1 MKALAHLVS
10 IAALAAALLACAPA
24 EAKLV
29 TKSITYEQAGR
40 QLKGF
45 LAYDDALKGKRPGVL
60 VFHEWWGLNSYARH
74 RAEQLAHLGYIA
86 FAADMYGDDRVTRDA
101 KQAEAWDA
109 EVSKVPGLLAA
120 RSKAALAVL
129 RKQPQLD
136 QKNVAA
142 IGYCFGGT
150 TVLALA
156 YSGEPLQGVVTFHG
170 GLFPPKP
177 EQAKAIR
184 TPILIAQGAD
194 DPFVKPETID
204 AVKKAL
210 DAGGV
215 DWYMVSYAHAV
226 HSFSNPEA
234 NGYHIDGAAY
244 NEKADKRSWDEM
256 QRFFKAEFR
265 TK

>member
-1 MKALAHLVS
+1 MKAQARFAW
-10 IAALAAALLACAPA
+10 IAALAAAALACAPA

-29 TKSITYEQAGR
+29 TKSITYR
-40 QLKGF
+40 QGGQDLKGF
-45 LAYDDALKGKRPGVL
+45 LAYDDAAKGKRPGVL
-60 VFHEWWGLNSYARH
+60 VVHEWWGLNSYVRQ

-86 FAADMYGDDRVTRDA
+86 FAADMYGGDRVTRDP
-101 KQAEAWDA
+101 KQAEAWDT

-120 RSKAALAVL
+120 RSKAALEVL

-136 QKNVAA
+136 QKHVGA

-156 YSGEPLQGVVTFHG
+156 YSGEPLQGVATFHG
-170 GLFPPKP
+170 GLFAPTP

-184 TPILIAQGAD
+184 TPILIMQGAD
-194 DPFVKPETID
+194 DAFVSPETID
-204 AVKKAL
+204 KVKKAL

-215 DWYMVSYAHAV
+215 DWYMVVYAHAV

-234 NGYHIDGAAY
+234 NGYHMDGVAYDAKAAQ
-244 NEKADKRSWDEM
+244 RSWDEM
-256 QRFFKAEFR
+256 QRFFKAGFKGE
-265 TK
+265 